1 MSVIVEQLIQR
12 RKELHLSQEDV
23 ARRMKTVQST
33 VARIECGARSPKLE
47 TIERFADAVGCH
59 LVLDQN

>member
-1 MSVIVEQLIQR
+1 MSAIIEQLIQR

-33 VARIECGARSPKLE
+33 VARIECRARFPKLE
-47 TIERFADAVGCH
+47 TIKRVADAVGYH
-59 LVLDQN
+59 IVLDRN